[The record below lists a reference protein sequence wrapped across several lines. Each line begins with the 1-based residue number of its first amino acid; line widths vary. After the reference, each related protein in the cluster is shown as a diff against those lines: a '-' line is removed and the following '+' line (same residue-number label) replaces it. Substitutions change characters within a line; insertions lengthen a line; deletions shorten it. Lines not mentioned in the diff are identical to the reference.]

1 YLECWILNEGGD
13 IKKLFER
20 LFDGT
25 NKTSIYSRLSTNMK
39 ENSLLELF
47 TLIIMLTVSKNK
59 KTRFDGN
66 ESLVAKKFEG
76 IDEIFAFLRLEVAK
90 KKPEVIERLNGII
103 KNASLKEQ
111 LYLMGIDLNIIIQNY
126 NDRKFDKIEP
136 LKIYVKESIDIE
148 ELEDNQK
155 LNEVPIIAK
164 LLPGNI
170 MKADFYD
177 ALEEDDIKKY
187 LVEMLEELEVG
198 VL

>member
-1 YLECWILNEGGD
+1 
-13 IKKLFER
+13 
-20 LFDGT
+20 
-25 NKTSIYSRLSTNMK
+25 
-39 ENSLLELF
+39 
-47 TLIIMLTVSKNK
+47 
-59 KTRFDGN
+59 
-66 ESLVAKKFEG
+66 
-76 IDEIFAFLRLEVAK
+76 
-90 KKPEVIERLNGII
+90 
-103 KNASLKEQ
+103 
-111 LYLMGIDLNIIIQNY
+111 MGIDLNIIIQNY

-177 ALEEDDIKKY
+177 ALEEDDIEKY
-187 LVEMLEELEVG
+187 LVERLEELEEG